1 MSNTAGHFLLHEGGA
16 STSWT
21 WRWMHAD
28 GAIHHTS
35 EPQSSFGHAVA
46 DAIAHGFRPKTEPW
60 VVISAG
66 RYTHFRPGERPIN
79 IPDDRDPA
87 TPLNIHSPE
96 PELGL
101 PTSGEPGKAEVK
113 PTGP

>member
-1 MSNTAGHFLLHEGGA
+1 
-16 STSWT
+16 
-21 WRWMHAD
+21 MHVD
-28 GAIHHTS
+28 GTIHHTS

-60 VVISAG
+60 VVIAAG

-87 TPLNIHSPE
+87 APLNIHSSE
-96 PELGL
+96 PESGL
-101 PTSGEPGKAEVK
+101 PISGEPVKAEVK
-113 PTGP
+113 PANP